1 MTVAL
6 ATDGKHSWWA
16 WVAVGAVTIV
26 SVVVAVWLA
35 RQARPEEAREE
46 NRAPANNVQNITA
59 SASGATAQGAMYGN
73 VINHPTPPGA
83 AEETPNAD
91 FRVGD
96 SAQPHRLERHT
107 SCDSRGLLTCGYAR
121 SAAQTFST

>member
-1 MTVAL
+1 MGKICGGLTVGVVTACVL
-6 ATDGKHSWWA
+6 
-16 WVAVGAVTIV
+16 AVGALVF
-26 SVVVAVWLA
+26 SMGAG
-35 RQARPEEAREE
+35 QAQEL
-46 NRAPANNVQNITA
+46 
-59 SASGATAQGAMYGN
+59 S
-73 VINHPTPPGA
+73 
-83 AEETPNAD
+83 NAD